1 MKRFHQRVP
10 PMIALCCL
18 VAALATGCSASPREG
33 ADASPASGSID
44 PTSASASP
52 SASPAPFV
60 RTPIDG
66 QYVMTLTRQDVLAAG
81 LRGSTPADIAG
92 DWRVTFSLGYAQQFV
107 NMSGGGIT
115 ADGYQGGF
123 TVDGKRLTLTDQQVP
138 LVLEWHLVG
147 KRLTLEVVDH
157 SNVDPVD
164 DVIWT
169 THSWRRVGN

>member
-1 MKRFHQRVP
+1 MKRFHLRIHT
-10 PMIALCCL
+10 MIALCYL
-18 VAALATGCSASPREG
+18 VAALATGCSANPRDG
-33 ADASPASGSID
+33 ADASAASGSID

-52 SASPAPFV
+52 APVV

-92 DWRVTFSLGYAQQFV
+92 DWRVTFSVGYAQQFV
-107 NMSGGGIT
+107 NMGGGGIT

-138 LVLEWHLVG
+138 LVFEWHLVG

-169 THSWRRVGN
+169 THSWRRIGN

>member
-1 MKRFHQRVP
+1 MKRFHLRI
-10 PMIALCCL
+10 PMIALCYL
-18 VAALATGCSASPREG
+18 LAALATGCSASPRNG
-33 ADASPASGSID
+33 ADASAASGSID
-44 PTSASASP
+44 PTSASAP
-52 SASPAPFV
+52 ASPAPVV

-92 DWRVTFSLGYAQQFV
+92 DWRVTFSFGYAQQFV
-107 NMSGGGIT
+107 NRGGGGIT
-115 ADGYQGGF
+115 TDGYQGGF

-138 LVLEWHLVG
+138 LVFEWHLAG

-164 DVIWT
+164 EVIWT
-169 THSWRRVGN
+169 TRSWRRIGN